1 MMSARALA
9 GLLWL
14 GLVGTSGWA
23 APSAAPD
30 AGKTIYRRGV
40 LSSGAPLE
48 GTRQIGALSLKGA
61 DAACVNCHRRSGL
74 GSTEGVLTIPPVTG
88 QYLFHAR
95 EATSREPVLHYVE
108 NAHGNRDPYTD
119 ATLARAI
126 REGLDSEGRPFVEL
140 MPRFALGDA
149 DMAELIA
156 YLKKLGAHRVPGVS
170 PTTLQ
175 FATIVTPEADP
186 VKRRG
191 MLDVLNQ
198 YVKDKNTFPFGPS
211 PPMRTSGH
219 GLMAKSMYMAN
230 RHWEL
235 HVWDL
240 TGPPESWGA
249 QLDRDLAREPVMAV
263 ISGLGGRHWA
273 PVHDFCERRQVPCLF
288 PNLEVPEVADG
299 DFYSLYL
306 SKGVLLEAGLIARRI
321 ADSFK
326 DQSGRRVQQIY
337 RAGDNGE
344 PAARALTAALQGSG
358 ITVHDQVLTGPPGRG
373 LQGALRSASSAD
385 ALVLWLRPAD
395 LAALGE
401 PPSNAPPVYV
411 SGLMGEL
418 ENAPLGAAWRERVRM
433 AYPFDLPE
441 RRLVRIDYP
450 MGWFSFRHIP
460 VVDERMQADTYLACG
475 ILAETLNHMAD
486 VIEPDYLVERMQ
498 EILDHRILTGYYP
511 RLTLA
516 AGQSIGSKGGY
527 LVKYAEPTGTRIV
540 PDGEWTVP

>member
-1 MMSARALA
+1 MTAARALA
-9 GLLWL
+9 GFAWL
-14 GLVGTSGWA
+14 TLAGSLGWA
-23 APSAAPD
+23 APAAPD
-30 AGKTIYRRGV
+30 AGQAIYRRGV

-48 GTRQIGALSLKGA
+48 GTRAVGALGLEGPA
-61 DAACVNCHRRSGL
+61 AACVNCHRRSGL
-74 GSTEGVLTIPPVTG
+74 GSTEGVLSIPPIAG
-88 QYLFHAR
+88 AYLFHAR
-95 EATSREPVLHYVE
+95 EATTHEPVLHYVE
-108 NAHGNRDPYTD
+108 NAHSNRDPYTD

-126 REGLDSEGRPFVEL
+126 REGLDSEGRPFVDL
-140 MPRFALGDA
+140 MPRFALGDE
-149 DMAELIA
+149 DMAALIA
-156 YLKKLGAHRVPGVS
+156 YLKKLGAQRVRGVT
-170 PTTLQ
+170 PTLLH

-198 YVKDKNTFPFGPS
+198 YVKDKNLFPFGPS
-211 PPMRTSGH
+211 PQMRTSGKT
-219 GLMAKSMYMAN
+219 MYAKSMYMAN

-240 TGPPESWGA
+240 TGPPESWRA
-249 QLDRDLAREPVMAV
+249 QLDEDFAREPVMAV
-263 ISGLGGRHWA
+263 ISGLGGRHWG
-273 PVHDFCERRQVPCLF
+273 PVHDFCERQQVPCLF
-288 PNLEVPEVADG
+288 PNVEVPEVEEG

-306 SKGVLLEAGLIARRI
+306 SRGVLLEAGLIARRI

-326 DQSGRRVQQIY
+326 DKSGARVHQLY

-344 PAARALTAALQGSG
+344 PAARALAAALEGTG
-358 ITVHDQVLTGPPGRG
+358 IAVHDHVLEGAPGRG
-373 LQGALRSASSAD
+373 LAAALRGASSAD
-385 ALVLWLRPAD
+385 VLVLWLRPAD

-401 PPSNAPPVYV
+401 PSATPAAVYV
-411 SGLMGEL
+411 SGLMGDL
-418 ENAPLGAAWRERVRM
+418 EHAPLGAGWRERVRM
-433 AYPFDLPE
+433 AYPFDLPDK
-441 RRLVRIDYP
+441 RVVRIDYP

-460 VVDERMQADTYLACG
+460 VVDQQMQADTYLACG

-486 VIEPDYLVERMQ
+486 VIEPDYLIERMQ

-527 LVKYAEPTGTRIV
+527 LVKFVGPTGTRIV